1 MNKEIDNQKEIQ
13 KLLQDIISD
22 NNEKDP
28 LKKLIDLEKKY
39 PNDIVIKQVISGKFL
54 QSGKNDQALNYLK
67 SALEMDP
74 NNFSINYNM
83 GIFYRKFKKIN
94 EAKDFFEKSISLN
107 KDFKEG
113 FNSLGDIYYEEGN
126 FSKANEYYTKS
137 FNLDPGKTNIKHI
150 GKLAESYFRLS
161 TNSTNSDEITKAKE
175 FYLIL
180 NEIDPGN
187 DIVLN
192 NLIFIYNIMG
202 QKDEAVLIENQLNG
216 SIIMNDNKNEVI
228 LKVK

>member
-1 MNKEIDNQKEIQ
+1 MNKGIDNRKEIQ

-126 FSKANEYYTKS
+126 LSKANEYYTKS

-161 TNSTNSDEITKAKE
+161 TNSANSDEIKKAKE

-228 LKVK
+228 LKAK